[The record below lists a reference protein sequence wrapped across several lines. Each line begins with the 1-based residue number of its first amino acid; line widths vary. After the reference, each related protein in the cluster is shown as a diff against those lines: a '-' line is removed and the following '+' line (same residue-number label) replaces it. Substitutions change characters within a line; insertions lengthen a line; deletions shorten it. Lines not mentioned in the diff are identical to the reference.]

1 MTVPVDL
8 LELVKSLRGAP
19 QFIGKKGIFAVTGG
33 VGPRVSDGGVLN
45 GDDAAAI
52 PDGDGF
58 LLFAAEG
65 VLPSLVKSDPFFA
78 GRSAVLANVNDIY
91 SMGGRPLAI
100 VDVVSA
106 EESAMASEI
115 YRGIVDFSR
124 RLRVPVVGGHTH
136 LDEGPP
142 SVALAILGRAKRL
155 ISSFDARPGQSLALL
170 YNPDGKW
177 LNEHGFWNCLP
188 SRTGPEQIGD
198 LELLPRAAEAGFVT
212 AGKDVSMSGIVG
224 TALMM
229 VEASGV
235 GAEIDLDRVPVPE
248 GIQLDRWLLAYNSFG
263 FLLAVDDRHWEDLV
277 GMALSR
283 SLELLRIG
291 TIVEGSELVLSG
303 GGRSEVLWDWA
314 KEPFLGFE

>member
-1 MTVPVDL
+1 MKEGAFL
-8 LELVKSLRGAP
+8 SELAEYLRNSP
-19 QFIGKKGIFAVTGG
+19 QFVHKKDISSVTGG
-33 VGPRVSDGGVLN
+33 VGPRVSEGGILN
-45 GDDAAAI
+45 GDDAAVI

-91 SMGGRPLAI
+91 SMGGRPMAI
-100 VDVVSA
+100 VDVIFA
-106 EESAMASEI
+106 EESVQASEI

-124 RLRVPVVGGHTH
+124 RLQVPVVGGHTH

-142 SVALAILGRAKRL
+142 SISLAILGKAKSV
-155 ISSFDARPGQSLALL
+155 ITSFDARPGQSLALL

-177 LNEHGFWNCLP
+177 LNEYGFWNCLP
-188 SRTGPEQIGD
+188 SRTGPEQVRD
-198 LELLPRAAEAGFVT
+198 LELLPLAAEAGFVT
-212 AGKDVSMSGIVG
+212 AGKDVSMSGIAG

-229 VEASGV
+229 AEASGV
-235 GAEIDLDRVPVPE
+235 GVEIDLDRVNIPD

-263 FLLAVDDRHWEDLV
+263 FLLAVDDIHWESLV
-277 GMALSR
+277 GMAVSR
-283 SLELLRIG
+283 SLEFLRIG
-291 TIVEGSELVLSG
+291 TISEGSELVLSR

-314 KEPFLGFE
+314 KNPFLGFT